1 MTKVV
6 TYNIQFGR
14 GRDGKVDLG
23 RIIDAVRGA
32 DVIALQEVDRF
43 WARSHMMDQVEVLV
57 DAFPSYDYA
66 FGAGVDQA
74 TGTVGGDGRPQ
85 RRQFGNL
92 FLSREP
98 IEYTRH
104 HLLPKRA
111 SIGPLSIQRSVLECA
126 VEVSGTR
133 IRFMNTHLTHLCS
146 ETRVPQAQELLRIHE
161 EAPYEGLPVCG
172 KIEVNPLGDGAD
184 YWADGV
190 MSEEVPAHVVILGD
204 FNCTPDTPE
213 YELISGPLSPYGG
226 RVTHPLG
233 FVDAWVYAGGDPDGG
248 FTSDVKDQPARLD
261 YAFVSAGLRERIAR
275 CWVDETAPGS
285 DHQPVWL
292 ELAA

>member
-1 MTKVV
+1 MV
-6 TYNIQFGR
+6 
-14 GRDGKVDLG
+14 
-23 RIIDAVRGA
+23 
-32 DVIALQEVDRF
+32 
-43 WARSHMMDQVEVLV
+43 DQVEVLV
-57 DAFPSYDYA
+57 DAFPGYDYA

-111 SIGPLSIQRSVLECA
+111 SIGPLSIQRSALECA
-126 VEVSGTR
+126 VQLSGTR

-146 ETRVPQAQELLRIHE
+146 ETRLPQAQELLRIHE
-161 EAPYEGLPVCG
+161 ETPYEGLPVCG
-172 KIEVNPLGDGAD
+172 NIEVNPLDDGGD

-190 MSEEVPAHVVILGD
+190 MSEEVPAHAVMLGD

-261 YAFVSAGLRERIAR
+261 YAFVSAGLRECIAR
-275 CWVDETAPGS
+275 CWVDEAAPGS